1 MASEHLSKWTGMH
14 RMGEVGKMSV
24 AVHNAFSE
32 LKHGGNHD
40 DDFDID
46 CKVVLKHIDLITVP
60 FNF

>member
-1 MASEHLSKWTGMH
+1 MASEHLSEWTD
-14 RMGEVGKMSV
+14 RPRTGEVGKMSV
-24 AVHNAFSE
+24 AVHDAFSE

-46 CKVVLKHIDLITVP
+46 CKVVLIHIDLITVP